1 MRVGIFVELFA
12 PSIGGQELFFE
23 GLARQLVKNGHSV
36 DLHCIG
42 HAANLPAFEN
52 SGGIAVYRHPS
63 DPFYKAPRFRLMKR
77 AWPTIFKYA
86 LHVHRV
92 AQQKNY
98 DVLVLNQWP
107 LLHAVTL
114 SKAQR
119 RKTVVHWCEI
129 RNGLFFKVI
138 QSLLPRIVA
147 RNVAVSDAVG
157 RSIQRASSGVVHT
170 LPSGID
176 TEVYRSLPGGERS
189 GICYLGRMAD
199 HKNIPLLIEAFEL
212 LKSGGYAGALTLA
225 GDGPALGEITERARI
240 SPYASDIFLPG
251 LITDSDKFLLL
262 SRSEALVISSMREG
276 FPRVVA
282 EAMASGLPIVTSD
295 FPENGTKEVVIAY
308 DSGVVTLPT
317 AGDLAI
323 GITSALENWDRYS
336 EAGRIG
342 AKSLSWDL
350 IAKTFEDLVVPGI
363 VEKSKTM
370 APRLTE
376 VSAA

>member
-1 MRVGIFVELFA
+1 L
-12 PSIGGQELFFE
+12 S
-23 GLARQLVKNGHSV
+23 RQLIKNGHSV

-42 HAANLPAFEN
+42 HTSDLAPFEN
-52 SGGIAVYRHPS
+52 SGGIAIYRHPS

-86 LHVHRV
+86 FHVRRI
-92 AQQKNY
+92 AQEKNY
-98 DVLVLNQWP
+98 DVLILNQWP

-114 SKAQR
+114 PKAQR
-119 RKTVVHWCEI
+119 RKTVLHWCEI
-129 RNGLFFKVI
+129 RHGLFYRMI
-138 QSLLPRIVA
+138 QNFLPRMVS

-157 RSIQRASSGVVHT
+157 RSIQCASSGMVHT

-176 TEVYRSLPGGERS
+176 NKAYGSLPRAQRS

-212 LKSGGYAGALTLA
+212 LKNGGYAGGLTLA
-225 GDGPALGEITERARI
+225 GDGPALGEIRERVRK

-251 LITDSDKFLLL
+251 LITDNDKVLLL
-262 SRSEALVISSMREG
+262 SKSEALVISSVREG

-295 FPENGTKEVVIAY
+295 FPENGTKEVVLSY
-308 DSGVVTLPT
+308 DSGVVTPPT
-317 AGDLAI
+317 ASDLAL
-323 GITSALENWDRYS
+323 GITRALENWDRYS
-336 EAGRIG
+336 EAGHIG
-342 AKSLSWDL
+342 ARSLSWDL

-363 VEKSKTM
+363 VEKSKTI

-376 VSAA
+376 VSPA